1 LWRTNGVSEQ
11 RERKRQGTVMR
22 EIQVGLIGLGTV
34 GCGVAKVLLDNARIL
49 AQRMGGILRL
59 KKIVDV
65 DLDRPRPVNPPRE
78 ILSTR
83 VEDIFEDEGIH
94 IVVELIGGME
104 PARSFIL
111 EAIRR
116 GKHVVTANKALL
128 AVHGSELFRAAMEH
142 GVNIAFEGAVGG
154 GIPLIRALREGLVAN
169 RIDHV
174 YGILNG
180 TANYILTRMSREG
193 TTFAEALREAQ
204 AHGFAEADP
213 RLDVEGVDAAHKI
226 AILSA
231 LAYCCEVDFDQVY
244 IEGITNIDPL
254 DIQFAADFGYT
265 IKLLAISRCD
275 GDRIEVRVHPT
286 MIHRDQMLAKV
297 EGVYNAVQISGDAV
311 GDIMLYGLGAG
322 MMPTGSAVASDL
334 VDLGRN
340 LLVGAGVRM
349 PPLACSQQAMVKR
362 QARPMDEL
370 VLNYYFRFSAVDRP
384 GVLSRIS
391 GVLGSHDISIA
402 AVIQKGRQERGSVP
416 VVMMTHE
423 ARERDV
429 RLALTE
435 IDKLQVVTGPTRV
448 IRVENKEGEAEP
460 ISGALSS

>member
-1 LWRTNGVSEQ
+1 MM
-11 RERKRQGTVMR
+11 K

-34 GCGVAKVLLDNARIL
+34 GSGVAKVLFDNAEVL
-49 AQRMGGILRL
+49 AQRMGGKLRL
-59 KKIVDV
+59 KKIVDL
-65 DLDRPRPVNPPRE
+65 DLDRPRPVKPPRKM
-78 ILSTR
+78 LSTR
-83 VEDIFEDEGIH
+83 VEDILGDKRIQ

-104 PARSFIL
+104 PARTFIL
-111 EAIRR
+111 AAISR

-128 AVHGSELFRAAMEH
+128 AVHGSELFRAAAAH

-180 TANYILTRMSREG
+180 TANYILTRMTREG
-193 TTFAEALREAQ
+193 TTFAAALQEAQ

-231 LAYCCEVDFDQVY
+231 LAYCCEVDFEQVY
-244 IEGITNIDPL
+244 IEGITNIDPV
-254 DIQFAADFGYT
+254 DIQFAADFGYR

-286 MIHRDQMLAKV
+286 MIHRDHMLAKV
-297 EGVYNAVQISGDAV
+297 EGVYNAIQISGDAV

-340 LLVGAGVRM
+340 LLAGVRVRM
-349 PPLACSQQAMVKR
+349 PPLACSEEAIVRRQVK
-362 QARPMDEL
+362 PMDEL
-370 VLNYYFRFSAVDRP
+370 VLTYYFRFSAVDRP
-384 GVLSRIS
+384 GVLSKIA
-391 GVLGSHDISIA
+391 GILGNHDISIA
-402 AVIQKGRQERGSVP
+402 AVIQKGRQEKGSVP

-429 RLALTE
+429 RLALAE
-435 IDKLQVVTGPTRV
+435 IDKLPVVTAPTRL
-448 IRVENKEGEAEP
+448 IRVEDGERAAEGVSE
-460 ISGALSS
+460 SLSA